1 MTKGSNTKSA
11 DPLGKISE
19 APHRNHEELFPNH
32 QSTLKVTDPELIEIF
47 DNFAFDDVLAQ
58 SKLGTRTRTVINAE
72 LEVQNA
78 EPKRKTRARR
88 SILYSTFFILNLN
101 EPLVGLFHQLTPAP
115 LN

>member
-88 SILYSTFFILNLN
+88 SSLHSTFFI
-101 EPLVGLFHQLTPAP
+101 
-115 LN
+115 